1 MSILNTRGKEFAK
14 AKLLFEEYK
23 DAVQSVAESFGL
35 FDTNGENYPIAEQNF
50 SQWENA
56 RLNEVYLAFNKDYLR
71 LIKNEEYFFGCPLD
85 VYKKHFEDRMKAYF
99 TASKNSSEVGFILNE
114 FKIGMLDF
122 DHGICPIE
130 IVDILDINLK
140 LRYNYLLERLKEL
153 GYNTEGMLDI
163 DRTTQPKISP
173 IESEIDLSDNNAK
186 KKLIFMNELGIIQF
200 LKDHHKKANLSNNKL
215 AQLLSS
221 FTGENP
227 KTLQSYVNPILN
239 KKERV
244 NQRNNPYSKQENVDW
259 VRNTLI
265 TEFHIDLS
273 DNT

>member
-140 LRYNYLLERLKEL
+140 LRYNHLLERLTEL

-163 DRTTQPKISP
+163 DRTTEPKISP
-173 IESEIDLSDNNAK
+173 IESEVDLSNSNYK
-186 KKLIFMNELGIIQF
+186 ERVIYLNELGVIQHIRTHF
-200 LKDHHKKANLSNNKL
+200 KKANLSHNQL
-215 AQLLSS
+215 ASLLSAI
-221 FTGENP
+221 TGV
-227 KTLQSYVNPILN
+227 KQGTMQSYINPLLN
-239 KKERV
+239 EGNKIV
-244 NQRNNPYSKQENVDW
+244 QSGNPYRNQKNVDKI
-259 VRNTLI
+259 RTILM
-265 TEFHIDLS
+265 TEFRLDLRNS
-273 DNT
+273 V